1 MENENIVKE
10 EKVIKVPKKVE
21 ITYLRKGDFVYIV
34 TSDGRIIGDGKVRGF
49 VNSYVI
55 VGGDKY
61 WSKGINRKHRK
72 RNNYL
77 VFLMKPED
85 AKKYANKDERT
96 GESPAV

>member
-1 MENENIVKE
+1 MENENIVKK

-34 TSDGRIIGDGKVRGF
+34 TSDGRIVGDGKVEGF

-61 WSKGINRKHRK
+61 WAKGINRKHRK

-77 VFLMKPED
+77 VFLMKPKD
-85 AKKYANKDERT
+85 AKKYAVRDERT
-96 GESPAV
+96 GESPAL

>member
-1 MENENIVKE
+1 MENDNIVIKE
-10 EKVIKVPKKVE
+10 KDIKVGPKVE
-21 ITYLRKGDFVYIV
+21 ITYLKEGDFVYIV
-34 TSDGRIIGDGKVRGF
+34 TSDGRIIGDGKVEGF
-49 VNSYVI
+49 INCYVI

-61 WSKGINRKHRK
+61 WAKGINRKHRK

-85 AKKYANKDERT
+85 AKKYAIRDERT

>member
-21 ITYLRKGDFVYIV
+21 ITYLRKGDFVYII
-34 TSDGRIIGDGKVRGF
+34 TSDGRIVGDGKVRGF

-61 WSKGINRKHRK
+61 WAKGINRKHRK